1 MEEIPMGQYSSE
13 FFFIF
18 HFYSRLTFQHLGG
31 DGFLLAVVS
40 PGGLVDGGELAL
52 RHVVHQGQTAVVQL
66 PGLSR
71 AERHLPVQ
79 VDLVL
84 VIPCLVGV
92 VLLTW
97 QREK

>member
-18 HFYSRLTFQHLGG
+18 HFYIRLTFQQFGG
-31 DGFLLAVVS
+31 DGVLLAVVS
-40 PGGLVDGGELAL
+40 PGDLVDGGELAL